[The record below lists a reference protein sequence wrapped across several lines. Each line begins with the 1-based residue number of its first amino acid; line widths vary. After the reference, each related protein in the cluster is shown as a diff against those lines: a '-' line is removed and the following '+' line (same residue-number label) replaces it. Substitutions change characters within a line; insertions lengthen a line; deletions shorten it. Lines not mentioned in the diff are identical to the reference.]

1 MQIEIF
7 SYICTALK
15 QGTIAQLVEHR
26 TENPGVPGSTPGG
39 TTSLEGNFGA
49 FFVMYCCYII
59 YSAKKDKYYI
69 GETRNL
75 SERLILHNTGGLGPS
90 FTSQSQDW
98 ILYLQIECETRQ
110 MSRQIERHIKRM
122 KSRRYIENL
131 K

>member
-1 MQIEIF
+1 
-7 SYICTALK
+7 
-15 QGTIAQLVEHR
+15 
-26 TENPGVPGSTPGG
+26 
-39 TTSLEGNFGA
+39 
-49 FFVMYCCYII
+49 MYCCYII

-131 K
+131 KQYPEMVKKLKLGYTD